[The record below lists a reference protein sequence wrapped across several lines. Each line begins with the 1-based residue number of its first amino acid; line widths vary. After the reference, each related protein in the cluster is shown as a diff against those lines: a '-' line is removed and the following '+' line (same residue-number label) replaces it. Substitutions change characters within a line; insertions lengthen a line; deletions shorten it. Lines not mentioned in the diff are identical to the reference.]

1 MGIKP
6 IRTVLCYNA
15 RMDDWFEESPA
26 EAAQS
31 ITDNRKVGP
40 LPARMRPRRLEEIV
54 GQDHLLA
61 PGRLLRRVIES
72 DRFTNLIFYGPPGTG
87 KTTLAEV
94 IAHTTHRR
102 FERTSGVM
110 SNVAQLRAICEQAR
124 QLRDRMGTVLF
135 VDEIHRFNKSQQ
147 DVLLP
152 YVEDGSVTLIG
163 ATTHHPGIFINT
175 PLVSRSLVFELHSLS
190 TDDIVTLLKRAVA
203 DCERGLGE
211 EHVELQE
218 DAAHFLAEI
227 CEGDARRALTALEIA
242 ARSTPPDERGRIVL
256 TTDVM
261 AECVQRR
268 VIAYDKDEDQHYD
281 TISAFIKSIRGSDP
295 DAAIYWL
302 AKMLEGGEDPRFI
315 ARRLI
320 ISASEDI
327 GNADPRGLT
336 VAVAAMQAVE
346 FIGMPEA
353 RISLAQAT
361 TYLASAPK
369 SNAAYLAVNEAMEDI
384 RAGRVQPV
392 PEHLKNVHVRAEGK
406 APAPVYR
413 YPHDYK
419 DTAVAQAYLSIPKT
433 YYRPKSSGYEETIAK
448 RLDWL
453 RAKKQPPHPAEAV
466 RREQ

>member
-1 MGIKP
+1 M
-6 IRTVLCYNA
+6 
-15 RMDDWFEESPA
+15 MEEDLFDQ
-26 EAAQS
+26 EEMLEDVRQ
-31 ITDNRKVGP
+31 VGP
-40 LPARMRPRRLEEIV
+40 LAARMRPRSLEEVI
-54 GQDHLLA
+54 GQEHLLG

-72 DRFTNLIFYGPPGTG
+72 DRFSNLIFYGPPGTG
-87 KTTLAEV
+87 KTSLAEV
-94 IAHTTHRR
+94 IAKITHRR
-102 FERTSGVM
+102 FMRTSGVM
-110 SNVAQLRAICEQAR
+110 SNVAQLREICEGAR
-124 QLRDRMGTVLF
+124 RLQGRMGTVLF

-175 PLVSRSLVFELHSLS
+175 PLVSRSLVFELHALDVSAIKILI
-190 TDDIVTLLKRAVA
+190 TRALL
-203 DCERGLGE
+203 DEEHGLGALHPE
-211 EHVELQE
+211 MSEPAK
-218 DAAHFLAEI
+218 DFLAEV

-242 ARSTPPDERGRIVL
+242 VVSTPPNEDGVRVIDVE
-256 TTDVM
+256 VM

-268 VIAYDKDEDQHYD
+268 VIAYDRDEEQHYD

-369 SNAAYLAVNEAMEDI
+369 SNAAYLAVDEAIADV
-384 RAGRVQPV
+384 RSGRVQPV

-406 APAPVYR
+406 TPPLAYK

-419 DTAVAQAYLSIPKT
+419 DARVDQAYLTVPKR
-433 YYRPKSSGYEETIAK
+433 YYRPKNAGYEETIAM
-448 RLDWL
+448 RLSRW
-453 RAKKQPPHPAEAV
+453 RGAKE
-466 RREQ
+466 